1 MCCTLQYDLHTH
13 TNLHK
18 NSSLFIQYTTHFLVP
33 WMRRNNE
40 CALRVHMN
48 PSVLGVVDFSSLQ
61 LHIFPSVLG
70 VDEVATMDVH
80 CVCI

>member
-1 MCCTLQYDLHTH
+1 
-13 TNLHK
+13 
-18 NSSLFIQYTTHFLVP
+18 
-33 WMRRNNE
+33 
-40 CALRVHMN
+40 LRV
-48 PSVLGVVDFSSLQ
+48 Q

>member
-1 MCCTLQYDLHTH
+1 
-13 TNLHK
+13 
-18 NSSLFIQYTTHFLVP
+18 
-33 WMRRNNE
+33 MRRNNE
-40 CALRVHMN
+40 CALRV
-48 PSVLGVVDFSSLQ
+48 Q